1 MEYIKNNI
9 QIILIVVVGIL
20 VATNIFTFTQVTA
33 LEKDL
38 NAKVEDID
46 TEIALQSKSIQF
58 VQTDLGYLEKHK
70 HLETSEEFPRYRYMF
85 DTEEISEVW
94 CLTNPREYWDKK
106 FPDPKPTHLLS
117 ESYLSYGNSGA
128 MLIIRDIDDGVSW
141 HTAKCE

>member
-38 NAKVEDID
+38 NVKVEQID

-58 VQTDLGYLEKHK
+58 IQTDLGYLEKHMHWTAYQLPK
-70 HLETSEEFPRYRYMF
+70 GASFTPEAFNKSGIKYN
-85 DTEEISEVW
+85 TEE
-94 CLTNPREYWDKK
+94 
-106 FPDPKPTHLLS
+106 LS
-117 ESYLSYGNSGA
+117 ELFCSTNLYPDRVPSGGNSGE
-128 MLIIRDIDDGVSW
+128 MLIIRDQDETISW
-141 HTAKCE
+141 NTVKCE